1 MATVKVKYKE
11 AERQENKKK
20 VGLYKEVT
28 ELILKRSGLTKK
40 DIADTAI
47 RHFAVSN
54 VNLLNPTEIKKY
66 QII

>member
-20 VGLYKEVT
+20 AGLYKEVT

-47 RHFAVSN
+47 RHFVVSN